1 MKNARDDGFSTTVVT
16 PSPQK
21 IPLHSSEVNPG
32 AALHDVPL
40 MSLQAAM
47 LGRAISGGGKFNTWI
62 LKSHGEMNHFILFGR
77 IFKAPSVQSD
87 TIHLL

>member
-47 LGRAISGGGKFNTWI
+47 LGRAISGGGEI
-62 LKSHGEMNHFILFGR
+62 QHLDIEKSWGDESLHFIWKDF
-77 IFKAPSVQSD
+77 QSSFC
-87 TIHLL
+87 TV